1 MCGEKPIRFTLPP
14 NFGLRKW
21 LLAEILPCLQKWQ
34 NNGATSFQ
42 ESYPLT
48 ARIRTKNCSKMHHNL
63 LKSIFYMTHF
73 SRTFWRFGNDFISEK
88 TIILVFSQWNKSSGY
103 FLDKARKKVCH
114 ALLTYK
120 LRVWRKLM
128 YVFCTVKTT
137 NLFQKWRNFL
147 LRKTR
152 NSFYRNKKFL
162 LPKNK
167 KLPSTENKKFSFYQY
182 EQVSWA
188 IIEANMCQIP
198 WPL

>member
-1 MCGEKPIRFTLPP
+1 MRNMDLTKDVQRWLTLGWEPNIVRKCITICSSRYSTWHTFPELFGVLEMILFLKKQLYLYFHNEINHRGIFLTKP
-14 NFGLRKW
+14 
-21 LLAEILPCLQKWQ
+21 E
-34 NNGATSFQ
+34 
-42 ESYPLT
+42 
-48 ARIRTKNCSKMHHNL
+48 
-63 LKSIFYMTHF
+63 
-73 SRTFWRFGNDFISEK
+73 
-88 TIILVFSQWNKSSGY
+88 
-103 FLDKARKKVCH
+103 KKVCH

-120 LRVWRKLM
+120 LRVWRILM

>member
-1 MCGEKPIRFTLPP
+1 MLWFYLNFNSKKTHEKRSYWALES
-14 NFGLRKW
+14 
-21 LLAEILPCLQKWQ
+21 ASQKRTT
-34 NNGATSFQ
+34 NEKRHRNCN
-42 ESYPLT
+42 
-48 ARIRTKNCSKMHHNL
+48 ARMRTKYCPKMHHNL

-152 NSFYRNKKFL
+152 NSFYQKTRNYL
-162 LPKNK
+162 LPKTRNF
-167 KLPSTENKKFSFYQY
+167 PSTSTNRFH
-182 EQVSWA
+182 EQ
-188 IIEANMCQIP
+188 
-198 WPL
+198 L